1 MKIVGVPNKGVAS
14 MESSARQSTIETR
27 QRARWKAG
35 TTGSTQ
41 TRDAAIRNRSRLNAY
56 FPEARARLCAPC
68 ARASSRN
75 GLPKPTLAGIGRTL

>member
-1 MKIVGVPNKGVAS
+1 MDLN
-14 MESSARQSTIETR
+14 ARKSTIETR
-27 QRARWKAG
+27 QRAGWKEG

-41 TRDAAIRNRSRLNAY
+41 THDAAIRNRSRLNAY

-75 GLPKPTLAGIGRTL
+75 GLPKPALAGIDRAP